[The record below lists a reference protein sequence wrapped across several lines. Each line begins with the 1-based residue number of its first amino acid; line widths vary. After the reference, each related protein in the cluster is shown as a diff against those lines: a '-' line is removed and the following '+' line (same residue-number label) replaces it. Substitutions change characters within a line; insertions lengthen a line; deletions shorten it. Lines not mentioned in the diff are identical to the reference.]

1 MSPASERAVWKSTRK
16 APGNFNCF
24 LANHQLLLRYWIK
37 NKGPLVETYIG
48 FIETYRDPAGMRGE
62 FEGFVAMVNKQ
73 MSEKFQVQQIS
84 KFLCQ
89 KIHNNQKVLV
99 DKAEEM
105 LPMLPWPKEF
115 EKDEFLRPDFTRCLE
130 FDPELRQ
137 H

>member
-16 APGNFNCF
+16 APGNLNCF
-24 LANHQLLLRYWIK
+24 LANHHLLFRYWIK

-73 MSEKFQVQQIS
+73 MSEKFQVHQIS

-89 KIHNNQKVLV
+89 KIHNNRPKRCWSTKQK
-99 DKAEEM
+99 
-105 LPMLPWPKEF
+105 
-115 EKDEFLRPDFTRCLE
+115 RCCQCCPGLKNLKRTS
-130 FDPELRQ
+130 F
-137 H
+137 

>member
-1 MSPASERAVWKSTRK
+1 MSPASGRAVWTSTRK

-73 MSEKFQVQQIS
+73 MSEKFQVHHIFFCVK
-84 KFLCQ
+84 KFT
-89 KIHNNQKVLV
+89 INV
-99 DKAEEM
+99 
-105 LPMLPWPKEF
+105 PKGVG
-115 EKDEFLRPDFTRCLE
+115 
-130 FDPELRQ
+130 RQ
-137 H
+137 SRRDAANVALA